1 MPATGLS
8 MTMLFRMT
16 PELKNILKEKEGA
29 MEIAII
35 NSHWTIIAHNEDY
48 LLVRSTA
55 GGNTGS

>member
-1 MPATGLS
+1 
-8 MTMLFRMT
+8 MT